1 MSSGLDHCLAELA
14 GSKIRITEKIQKF
27 IERFVL
33 ICCHLI
39 QRKYFRC
46 SEDEKLVEIIF
57 ENATVH
63 GNHQML
69 QVVADKYST
78 SYKKR
83 LIRAFK
89 RLFKIN
95 NKSANRLTQLLI
107 NSVSSDNPETVKII
121 KKICDEEQFT
131 PPETIVEM
139 ARFRGISEI
148 VKILDESFT
157 SVDLDQWI
165 QDFQNGKASIWGKF

>member
-14 GSKIRITEKIQKF
+14 GSKIKITEKIQKF

-69 QVVADKYST
+69 QVVADKYSNT
-78 SYKKR
+78 PD
-83 LIRAFK
+83 LEC
-89 RLFKIN
+89 
-95 NKSANRLTQLLI
+95 LLE
-107 NSVSSDNPETVKII
+107 NSVSSDCPETVKII

-131 PPETIVEM
+131 PPETIVET
-139 ARFRGISEI
+139 ARFRGITEI
-148 VKILDESFT
+148 VKILDKSFT

-165 QDFQNGKASIWGKF
+165 KDFQNGKASIWGKY

>member
-69 QVVADKYST
+69 QVVADKYSNT
-78 SYKKR
+78 PD
-83 LIRAFK
+83 LEC
-89 RLFKIN
+89 
-95 NKSANRLTQLLI
+95 LLE
-107 NSVSSDNPETVKII
+107 NSVSSDCPETVKII

-139 ARFRGISEI
+139 ARFRGITEI
-148 VKILDESFT
+148 VKILDKSFT

-165 QDFQNGKASIWGKF
+165 KDFQNGKASIWGKY

>member
-14 GSKIRITEKIQKF
+14 GSKIKITEKIQKF

-69 QVVADKYST
+69 QVVAVKYST

-95 NKSANRLTQLLI
+95 NSSLKQLLI
-107 NSVSSDNPETVKII
+107 NSVSSDCLETVKII
-121 KKICDEEQFT
+121 KKISDEEQFT
-131 PPETIVEM
+131 PPETIVET
-139 ARFRGISEI
+139 ARFRGITEI
-148 VKILDESFT
+148 VKILDKSFT

-165 QDFQNGKASIWGKF
+165 KDFQNGKASIWGKY

>member
-1 MSSGLDHCLAELA
+1 MSSGLDHCLKKLA

-95 NKSANRLTQLLI
+95 NSSLKQLLI

-121 KKICDEEQFT
+121 KKICYEKQFT

-139 ARFRGISEI
+139 ARFRGITEI
-148 VKILDESFT
+148 VKILDKSFT

-165 QDFQNGKASIWGKF
+165 KDFQNGKTSIWGKY

>member
-1 MSSGLDHCLAELA
+1 MSSGLDHCLSELA

-46 SEDEKLVEIIF
+46 SEDEKLVEVIF

-69 QVVADKYST
+69 QVVADKYSNT
-78 SYKKR
+78 PD
-83 LIRAFK
+83 LEC
-89 RLFKIN
+89 
-95 NKSANRLTQLLI
+95 LLE
-107 NSVSSDNPETVKII
+107 NSVSSDCPETVKII
-121 KKICDEEQFT
+121 KNICDEEQFT

-139 ARFRGISEI
+139 ARFRGITEI
-148 VKILDESFT
+148 VKILDKRFT

-165 QDFQNGKASIWGKF
+165 KDFQNGKASIWGKY

>member
-1 MSSGLDHCLAELA
+1 MSSGLDHCLKRLA

-78 SYKKR
+78 SYKKS

-95 NKSANRLTQLLI
+95 NSSLKQLLI
-107 NSVSSDNPETVKII
+107 NSVSSDCLETLKII
-121 KKICDEEQFT
+121 KNICDEKQFT
-131 PPETIVEM
+131 PPEAIVEM
-139 ARFRGISEI
+139 ARFRGITEI
-148 VKILDESFT
+148 VKILDKSFT
-157 SVDLDQWI
+157 SVDLDQWMK
-165 QDFQNGKASIWGKF
+165 DFQNGKASIWGKY

>member
-46 SEDEKLVEIIF
+46 SEDEKLVEVIF

-69 QVVADKYST
+69 QVVPDKYSNT
-78 SYKKR
+78 PD
-83 LIRAFK
+83 LEC
-89 RLFKIN
+89 
-95 NKSANRLTQLLI
+95 LLEK
-107 NSVSSDNPETVKII
+107 SVSSDCPETVKII

-139 ARFRGISEI
+139 ARFRGITEI
-148 VKILDESFT
+148 VKILDKSFT

-165 QDFQNGKASIWGKF
+165 KDFQNGKASIWGKY

>member
-14 GSKIRITEKIQKF
+14 GSKIKITEKIQKF

-69 QVVADKYST
+69 QVVADKYSNT
-78 SYKKR
+78 PD
-83 LIRAFK
+83 LEC
-89 RLFKIN
+89 
-95 NKSANRLTQLLI
+95 LLE
-107 NSVSSDNPETVKII
+107 NSVSSDCPETVKII
-121 KKICDEEQFT
+121 KKICDEKQFT
-131 PPETIVEM
+131 PPETIVKM
-139 ARFRGISEI
+139 ARFRGITEI
-148 VKILDESFT
+148 VKILDKSFT
-157 SVDLDQWI
+157 SVDLDQLI
-165 QDFQNGKASIWGKF
+165 KDFQNGKASIWGKY

>member
-14 GSKIRITEKIQKF
+14 GSKIKITEKIQKF

-69 QVVADKYST
+69 QVVAVKYST

-95 NKSANRLTQLLI
+95 NSSLKQLLI
-107 NSVSSDNPETVKII
+107 NSVSSDCLETVKII

-139 ARFRGISEI
+139 ARFRGITEI
-148 VKILDESFT
+148 VKILDKSFT

-165 QDFQNGKASIWGKF
+165 EDFQIGKASIWSKY